1 MGFGTHCS
9 DDAACMQPGSA
20 TWDDV
25 VDALALEAEQ
35 LGNDVAWDL
44 DRVRQWWESGVETAF
59 AVRDQEQLVSYAC
72 AMHLLPE
79 AFDGIVTGRLDPS
92 NLDLAH
98 TTLDAAHHWLG
109 IVITHPAYR
118 NHGTGTAVLAALCNV
133 LSGRIVADVYS
144 EQGRA
149 LLERTGWV
157 FVRTGD
163 HPIYTLELPHGNP
176 WQYAS
181 QAAS

>member
-1 MGFGTHCS
+1 
-9 DDAACMQPGSA
+9 MQPQPA

-35 LGNDVAWDL
+35 LGNNVAWDL
-44 DRVRQWWESGVETAF
+44 DRVRQWWDAGAETAF
-59 AVRDQEQLVSYAC
+59 AVRDQDQLVAYAC
-72 AMHLLPE
+72 VMHLLPE
-79 AFDGIVTGRLDPS
+79 VFEGIVAGRLNPS
-92 NLDLAH
+92 NLELTD

-118 NHGTGTAVLAALCNV
+118 KRGAGTAVLAALCGA
-133 LSGRIVADVYS
+133 LSGHIVADVYS

-157 FVRTGD
+157 LVRAGE
-163 HPIYTLELPHGNP
+163 HPIYTLELPHGTP
-176 WQYAS
+176 S
-181 QAAS
+181 